1 MYSNLT
7 VFLPIAIIILL
18 SGGGQMNKNI
28 IKSIVLASIL
38 MSGSEALVQAAIGGT
53 NYNSCYSAGEKAYA
67 VSDYVGA
74 AENFAQ
80 ALKYKPDDLRSHL
93 KYAQT
98 LYSLNRFDE
107 SSSHLQTVLQN
118 SPNNIIARIYLAENY
133 LQLNKEDL
141 AKEQLEWVMKIQ
153 PDHPKAKALYNR
165 LTKGSDTS
173 VETLYSENG
182 NKSDAVDKEAINES
196 INEID
201 SSEYLELKYSPD
213 GINTSKATGT
223 ESSILKKTDSSMTFT
238 PYVAGSK
245 KEPEKKAEVKPVMP
259 AAREDITNTDMS
271 SFFGI
276 AKDSYIVNLE
286 KARYEIE
293 KGDLPAA
300 TKTIEIADKLARN
313 SKNNRS
319 ILEVQIFKSL
329 IYIYN
334 CEFQKFGKHLMTLKP
349 ALSTESYQSFLD
361 IYSRADSLKNEDDLR
376 RLSAGVAAGAG
387 HHAVVASLLKPVFEK
402 DTKDPV
408 LYTMLSEAQFN
419 CLDYEGA
426 GETLKKFVE
435 SNPESAEANFNMARF
450 YLTADYKPGLA
461 RSYASKAS
469 ELNPEDARCKVIAAL
484 TDYSEGKIDDGIKT
498 IKELMPTLKDSS
510 MKAICQRLV
519 ADGEKAFNDSSKNFM
534 AMLALPGA
542 KHSNPGVFRFVGEDE
557 LKMGSYFSAMD
568 KFSKAGEGVEIGRV
582 YLGLA
587 SALATAKETEMASIA
602 AGYGIK
608 AINDDMA
615 KGKNIARASLY
626 KALYFCERK
635 DKEAAVASID
645 LGLNCKDLDFS
656 TYNKL
661 VTLYDSLKL

>member
-1 MYSNLT
+1 M
-7 VFLPIAIIILL
+7 VQMPIAIIILL
-18 SGGGQMNKNI
+18 SGGSLMNKNI

-38 MSGSEALVQAAIGGT
+38 MSSSEAFVQAAISGT
-53 NYNSCYSAGEKAYA
+53 NYNSCYSAGEKAFA

-93 KYAQT
+93 KYAQS
-98 LYSLNRFDE
+98 LYSLNRYDE

-141 AKEQLEWVMKIQ
+141 AKEQLEWVLKVQ
-153 PDHPKAKALYNR
+153 PDHPKAKALYNKI
-165 LTKGSDTS
+165 TNGSDSDSS
-173 VETLYSENG
+173 VKTLYSEKE
-182 NKSDAVDKEAINES
+182 NKNEVNDKESVVESVNEVES
-196 INEID
+196 GE
-201 SSEYLELKYSPD
+201 SQELKYSPD
-213 GINTSKATGT
+213 DMNMSKAPVTDT
-223 ESSILKKTDSSMTFT
+223 SILKKADNSMTFT
-238 PYVAGSK
+238 PYVAGAK
-245 KEPEKKAEVKPVMP
+245 KESDKKVVVKPVMP
-259 AAREDITNTDMS
+259 AAREDITDTDMA
-271 SFFGI
+271 SFFKIG
-276 AKDSYIVNLE
+276 KDSYIINLE

-293 KGDLPAA
+293 KGDLTTAA
-300 TKTIEIADKLARN
+300 KTIEIADKLARN

-329 IYIYN
+329 IYIYS

-361 IYSRADSLKNEDDLR
+361 IYSRADGLKDEDDLR

-402 DTKDPV
+402 NTKEPV

-419 CLDYEGA
+419 SFDYEGA

-435 SNPESAEANFNMARF
+435 SNPESAEANFNMARY
-450 YLTADYKPGLA
+450 YLTADYKPELA
-461 RSYASKAS
+461 RNFANKAA
-469 ELNPEDARCKVIAAL
+469 ELNPEDARCGVIIAL
-484 TDYSEGKIDDGIKT
+484 TDYSEGKIEEGINRV
-498 IKELMPTLKDSS
+498 KELMPTLKDSS
-510 MKAICQRLV
+510 MKAICQRLIS
-519 ADGEKAFNDSSKNFM
+519 DGEKASKDTSKNFIT
-534 AMLALPGA
+534 MLALPGA

-557 LKMGSYFSAMD
+557 LKTGSYFSAME

-587 SALATAKETEMASIA
+587 SALTSANELEMASVA
-602 AGYGIK
+602 AGYGLK

-626 KALYFCERK
+626 RALYYCERK
-635 DKEAAVASID
+635 EKESAVASID

>member
-1 MYSNLT
+1 
-7 VFLPIAIIILL
+7 
-18 SGGGQMNKNI
+18 MNKNI

-38 MSGSEALVQAAIGGT
+38 ISSSEAFVQAAISGT
-53 NYNSCYSAGEKAYA
+53 NYNSCFSAGEKAFA

-93 KYAQT
+93 KYAQS
-98 LYSLNRFDE
+98 LYSLNRYDE

-141 AKEQLEWVMKIQ
+141 AKEQLEWVLKVQ
-153 PDHPKAKALYNR
+153 PGHPKAKALYNR
-165 LTKGSDTS
+165 ITNGSDDSDSS
-173 VETLYSENG
+173 VKTLYSENE
-182 NKSDAVDKEAINES
+182 NKNDANNKESVIESVNEA
-196 INEID
+196 ETGD
-201 SSEYLELKYSPD
+201 SQELKYSTD
-213 GINTSKATGT
+213 DINMSQAPV
-223 ESSILKKTDSSMTFT
+223 SDASILKKADNSMTFT
-238 PYVAGSK
+238 PYVAGAK
-245 KEPEKKAEVKPVMP
+245 KESEKKAEVKPAMP
-259 AAREDITNTDMS
+259 AAREDITYTDMAG
-271 SFFGI
+271 FFKI

-293 KGDLPAA
+293 KGDLTAA
-300 TKTIEIADKLARN
+300 AKTIETADKLARN

-329 IYIYN
+329 LYIYT

-361 IYSRADSLKNEDDLR
+361 IYSRADGLKDEDDLR

-402 DTKDPV
+402 NTKEPL

-419 CLDYEGA
+419 SFDYEGA

-435 SNPESAEANFNMARF
+435 SNPESSEANFNMARY
-450 YLTADYKPGLA
+450 YLTADYKPELA
-461 RSYASKAS
+461 RNYANKAA
-469 ELNPEDARCKVIAAL
+469 ELNPEDARCGVIIAL
-484 TDYSEGKIDDGIKT
+484 TDYSEGKIEEGIKT
-498 IKELMPTLKDSS
+498 VKELMPTLKDSS
-510 MKAICQRLV
+510 MKAICQRLIS
-519 ADGEKAFNDSSKNFM
+519 DGEKASKDSSKNFIT
-534 AMLALPGA
+534 MLALPGS

-557 LKMGSYFSAMD
+557 LKTGSYFSAMD

-587 SALATAKETEMASIA
+587 SALTSANELEIASIA
-602 AGYGIK
+602 AGYGLK
-608 AINDDMA
+608 AINEDMA

-626 KALYFCERK
+626 RALYFCERK
-635 DKEAAVASID
+635 EKEEAVASID

>member
-1 MYSNLT
+1 
-7 VFLPIAIIILL
+7 
-18 SGGGQMNKNI
+18 MNKNI

-38 MSGSEALVQAAIGGT
+38 MSSSEAFVQAAISGT
-53 NYNSCYSAGEKAYA
+53 NYNSCFSAGEKAFA

-93 KYAQT
+93 KYAQS
-98 LYSLNRFDE
+98 LYSLNRYDE
-107 SSSHLQTVLQN
+107 SSFHLQTVLQN

-141 AKEQLEWVMKIQ
+141 AKEQLEWVLKVQ
-153 PDHPKAKALYNR
+153 PGHPKAKALYNR
-165 LTKGSDTS
+165 ITNGSDDSDSS
-173 VETLYSENG
+173 VKTLYSENE
-182 NKSDAVDKEAINES
+182 NKNDANNKESVVESVNEA
-196 INEID
+196 ETGD
-201 SSEYLELKYSPD
+201 SQELKYSTD
-213 GINTSKATGT
+213 DINMSQAPV
-223 ESSILKKTDSSMTFT
+223 SDASILKKADNSMTFT
-238 PYVAGSK
+238 PYVAGAK
-245 KEPEKKAEVKPVMP
+245 KESEKKAEVKPAMP
-259 AAREDITNTDMS
+259 AAREDITYTDMAG
-271 SFFGI
+271 FFKI

-293 KGDLPAA
+293 KGDLTAA
-300 TKTIEIADKLARN
+300 AKTIETADKLARN

-329 IYIYN
+329 LYIYT

-361 IYSRADSLKNEDDLR
+361 IYSRADGLKDEDDLR

-402 DTKDPV
+402 NAKEPL

-419 CLDYEGA
+419 SFDYEGA

-435 SNPESAEANFNMARF
+435 SNPESSEANFNMARY
-450 YLTADYKPGLA
+450 YLTADYKPELA
-461 RSYASKAS
+461 RSYANKAA
-469 ELNPEDARCKVIAAL
+469 ELNPEDARCGVIIAL
-484 TDYSEGKIDDGIKT
+484 TDYSEGKIEEGIKRV
-498 IKELMPTLKDSS
+498 KELMPTLKDSS
-510 MKAICQRLV
+510 MKAICQRLIS
-519 ADGEKAFNDSSKNFM
+519 DGEKASKDSSKNFIT
-534 AMLALPGA
+534 MLALPGA

-557 LKMGSYFSAMD
+557 LKTGSYFSAMD

-587 SALATAKETEMASIA
+587 SALTSANELEIASIA
-602 AGYGIK
+602 AGYGLK
-608 AINDDMA
+608 AINEDMA

-626 KALYFCERK
+626 RALYFCERK
-635 DKEAAVASID
+635 EKEEAVASID